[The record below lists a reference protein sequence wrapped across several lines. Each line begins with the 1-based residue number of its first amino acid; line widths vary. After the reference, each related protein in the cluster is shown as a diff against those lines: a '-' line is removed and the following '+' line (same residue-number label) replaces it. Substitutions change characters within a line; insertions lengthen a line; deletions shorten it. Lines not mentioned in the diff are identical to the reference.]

1 MWAYVWVPPG
11 SYEVTDKARQPDS
24 QTCETGSSAAQHD
37 NSLVRCSVPG
47 EETGASQ
54 LGNGE
59 PGE

>member
-1 MWAYVWVPPG
+1 MGLCMGSPG
-11 SYEVTDKARQPDS
+11 SYEVTDKARQ
-24 QTCETGSSAAQHD
+24 TCETGSSATEQRD

-47 EETGASQ
+47 ETGDSQ